1 MPDVVVITGASSG
14 IGRATAHRFAR
25 TGRPLAL
32 IARGAEALEA
42 TRHEIEALGIQAL
55 AISLD
60 MADDAAVEAA
70 TSRIEVELGPIG
82 IWVNNAMV
90 NVWGE
95 FLDIPEAEFRRITEI
110 GYFGYV
116 NGTRAAL
123 RRMKP
128 RDEGSIVQVGSM
140 ISYVAAPLQSAYS
153 GVKHAIRGFT
163 EAVRAELMHAGSR
176 VHIGM
181 VLPASINTPFYD
193 TAGNRMRE
201 GVPRPVPPV
210 YQPELV
216 AAAIRHIAERG
227 GREMF
232 VGGVAE
238 AAAIA
243 RALAP
248 ALTNQVLPLTYP
260 AQRSGDSL
268 AEAGSGNVFQ
278 PMPGDRGV
286 HGRFGAEAL
295 RISPHLWLAEA
306 RATAEA
312 LVTGLTGR
320 VFGRR

>member
-1 MPDVVVITGASSG
+1 MADVVVITGASSG

-32 IARGAEALEA
+32 IARGAEALDA
-42 TRHEIEALGIQAL
+42 TRREIAALGIQAL
-55 AISLD
+55 AFPLD

-70 TSRIEVELGPIG
+70 ASRVEAELGPIG
-82 IWVNNAMV
+82 VWVNNAMV

-95 FLDIPEAEFRRITEI
+95 FLDIPEAEFRRVTEI

-153 GVKHAIRGFT
+153 GVKHAVRGFT
-163 EAVRAELMHAGSR
+163 EAVRAELMHEGSR
-176 VHIGM
+176 VRIGM

-216 AAAIRHIAERG
+216 AEAIRHMAERG
-227 GREMF
+227 GREIF

-238 AAAIA
+238 AAAMA
-243 RALAP
+243 RSLAP
-248 ALTNQVLPLTYP
+248 ALTNQALPLTYT
-260 AQRSGDSL
+260 AQQAGTAP
-268 AEAGSGNVFQ
+268 AEARSGNVFQ
-278 PMPGDRGV
+278 PMPGDRGI
-286 HGRFGAEAL
+286 HGRFGAQAL
-295 RISPHLWLAEA
+295 RVSPHLWLAEA
-306 RATAEA
+306 RSSAEA
-312 LVTGLTGR
+312 VLAGLTGR